1 MKGTIDIQI
10 KRKDGSIE
18 NRHEHNV
25 VFDIPSLTF
34 KKWSESPLAMATGVP
49 TPSVTLT
56 SNHFQTF
63 CLSEDTISITEPS
76 FVPVTLQTVTSS
88 STKWYNGPATITT
101 NPKSKI
107 ISATW
112 TVGEAITLKSIFF
125 SSTSLTGVFS
135 RYLQYRLTS
144 KDNIYQYN
152 SETSRFRKELMDF
165 SGFLLNSSTSW
176 NGLVSSAVSS
186 SFTSIND
193 PSYVDYPLC
202 NPDERFVF
210 SYPYQNNTRYTSNP
224 THAGSNGTVI
234 STLEIRNKD
243 TTEIIRSFPMTQFT
257 GFEANTNN
265 VYRVYVVNTGTKN
278 VLAQPT
284 TDGKSLNLWQIPDTA
299 TEDAIPISATVLQN
313 QCAYTS
319 TNSDTFKVVGPYI
332 AVQMTNADYDRNPVR
347 ITDDFSAITYHGVG
361 GDNKW
366 TTYQYDSNYG
376 NIYPTKYRSGK
387 MFLYRDSTS
396 NNAYYSPA
404 YPNITASNFSTP
416 IVLAEGD
423 VLTVSY
429 KIEVA

>member
-1 MKGTIDIQI
+1 MKGTINIQI
-10 KRKDGSIE
+10 KHKDGSIE
-18 NRHEHNV
+18 NRHEHNI
-25 VFDIPSLTF
+25 VFDIPALTF
-34 KKWSESPLAMATGVP
+34 KKWSESPLAIATGVP
-49 TPSVTLT
+49 TASVTLT

-76 FVPVTLQTVTSS
+76 FAPVTLQTVTSS

-125 SSTSLTGVFS
+125 SSSSLTGVFS

-152 SETSRFRKELMDF
+152 SDIWRFRRELLDF
-165 SGFLLNSSTSW
+165 SGFSLTSSSW

-186 SFTSIND
+186 WLTSSTD

-210 SYPYQNNTRYTSNP
+210 SYPYQNKPYYSSNP
-224 THAGSNGTVI
+224 THAGSSGTVI

-278 VLAQPT
+278 VLVQPT

-319 TNSDTFKVVGPYI
+319 TNADTFKVVGPYI
-332 AVQMTNADYDRNPVR
+332 SVQMTNADYDRNPVR

-376 NIYPTKYRSGK
+376 NIYPTRYRSGK

-396 NNAYYSPA
+396 NNAYYSPS